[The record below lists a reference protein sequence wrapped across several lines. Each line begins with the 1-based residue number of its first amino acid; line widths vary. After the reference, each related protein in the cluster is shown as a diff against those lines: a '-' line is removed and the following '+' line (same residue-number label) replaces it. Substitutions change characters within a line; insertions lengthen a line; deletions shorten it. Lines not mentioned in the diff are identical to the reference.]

1 MTRRSFTVIDIVE
14 ILVHWHAGQK
24 KAEVARSLGVDRG
37 TVAKYTAKAESGGL
51 CARWR
56 AGAGA
61 ALAELARRVGSPSWS
76 TPASAASPTPP
87 SRPTAPRS
95 KRC

>member
-37 TVAKYTAKAESGGL
+37 TVAKYTAKAESEGYVPGGEQVPVQ
-51 CARWR
+51 RW
-56 AGAGA
+56 
-61 ALAELARRVGSPSWS
+61 AELAAGGSPSWS